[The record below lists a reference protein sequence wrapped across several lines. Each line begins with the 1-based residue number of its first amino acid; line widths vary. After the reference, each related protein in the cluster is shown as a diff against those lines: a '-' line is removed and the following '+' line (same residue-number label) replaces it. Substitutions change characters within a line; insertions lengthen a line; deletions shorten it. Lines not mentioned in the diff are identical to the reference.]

1 MLRVVNTTMFYISIT
16 TLTPIQ
22 KDDIMRAIK
31 KEFPQSFI
39 KMWFV
44 DERSM

>member
-1 MLRVVNTTMFYISIT
+1 MVNTTMFYISIT
-16 TLTPIQ
+16 TLSPIL
-22 KDDIMRAIK
+22 KDDIMKTLK

-44 DERSM
+44 DERSA